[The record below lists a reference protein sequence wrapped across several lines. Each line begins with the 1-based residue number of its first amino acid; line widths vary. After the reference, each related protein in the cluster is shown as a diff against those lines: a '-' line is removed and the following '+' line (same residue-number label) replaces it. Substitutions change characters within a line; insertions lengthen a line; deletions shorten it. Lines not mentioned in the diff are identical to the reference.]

1 MRHCKLLA
9 AMLPL
14 AIIFSLTL
22 GCLSQQESDD
32 STAQE
37 QAKEHPAMTVANQVL
52 AAITAGDVAAIRP
65 LLNSNNKDLSDEDV
79 TGYMQQDGKEAMGD
93 VRTVS
98 ELRQGRSENEVVAKI
113 RVKGEEVYVVTLTL
127 EEGNY
132 RFEDINSPSVE
143 DYEALTKIEP

>member
-1 MRHCKLLA
+1 
-9 AMLPL
+9 
-14 AIIFSLTL
+14 
-22 GCLSQQESDD
+22 
-32 STAQE
+32 
-37 QAKEHPAMTVANQVL
+37 MTVANQVL